1 MPVMQSREGDVM
13 AVETQPV
20 ALVTGASAGI
30 GEAAAHALVGA
41 GFTVYGTSRRA
52 AAGEKR
58 GGVVFLPLDVTD
70 DGSAAGVVREVLERS
85 GRIDVLINNA
95 GVGIAG
101 AAEESSIEQARA
113 LFETNVFGSIRMTR
127 AVLPHMREQ
136 GGGRI
141 INVSSVLGLVPA
153 PFMALY
159 AATKHALEGYSESL
173 DHEVREHG
181 VRVLLV
187 EPGYTNTAFDANAVA
202 VDEPLALYARRR
214 EAFDVLTA
222 AAVRA
227 GDDPAVVSQVIVAAA
242 TDTRPRLRYPA
253 GTLARRV
260 SKLRRY
266 VPPAIFDKPIRKT
279 SQLAA
284 WAQGGRPQPPQV
296 RALGTAGPSHPGR
309 RRSSTGSAT
318 TRRRCASGGRRL
330 HWRRSEARPPLPPR
344 SPRATRGGP
353 LGRSRCDQRAV
364 IPDGVLRVARS
375 RTRVPRRHGSRAA
388 RAAYAPA
395 RTATRRG

>member
-1 MPVMQSREGDVM
+1 MTVMQSREGDVM

-20 ALVTGASAGI
+20 ALVTGASTGI

-85 GRIDVLINNA
+85 GRIDVLVNNA

-159 AATKHALEGYSESL
+159 AATKHAIEGYSESL

-187 EPGYTNTAFDANAVA
+187 EPGYTNTSFDTNAA
-202 VDEPLALYARRR
+202 QPDTPLPLYTERRR
-214 EAFDVLTA
+214 IFDEVVEAA
-222 AAVRA
+222 MKN
-227 GDDPAVVSQVIVAAA
+227 GDDPAVVAKVILTAAI
-242 TDTRPRLRYPA
+242 DTRPKLRYPA
-253 GTLARRV
+253 GPLARRI
-260 SKLRRY
+260 SALRRLT
-266 VPPAIFDKPIRKT
+266 P
-279 SQLAA
+279 
-284 WAQGGRPQPPQV
+284 
-296 RALGTAGPSHPGR
+296 
-309 RRSSTGSAT
+309 AT
-318 TRRRCASGGRRL
+318 TF
-330 HWRRSEARPPLPPR
+330 
-344 SPRATRGGP
+344 
-353 LGRSRCDQRAV
+353 
-364 IPDGVLRVARS
+364 
-375 RTRVPRRHGSRAA
+375 
-388 RAAYAPA
+388 
-395 RTATRRG
+395 